1 MIGYLEGYVQ
11 AITDHELLIR
21 VGDVGYEVQCPTNL
35 LRAAR
40 QGQRQTLY
48 IHTYVREDCLRLYG
62 FNAPEE
68 KNWFLH
74 LASVQGIGTRTALN
88 FLGQMTVETLARALA
103 NDDWKTLTQAEGVGP
118 KLARRLVTEL
128 RDKTPR
134 APRATTPKPPKVLS
148 GTPDKTRDE
157 SGTETTPE
165 AEAAAGL
172 EAGVRQALEGLGFT
186 AKEIEP
192 CLSELHQRGRENWT
206 EETLFQ
212 AALEKLGK
220 NL

>member
-1 MIGYLEGYVQ
+1 MIGYLEGYIQ
-11 AITDHELLIR
+11 AITEHELLLR
-21 VGDVGYEVQCPTNL
+21 VGDVGYEVQCPTSL

-62 FNAPEE
+62 FKTSED
-68 KNWFLH
+68 KKWFLH
-74 LASVQGIGTRTALN
+74 LASVPGIGTRTALN
-88 FLGQMTVETLARALA
+88 FLGSMTVETLARALA
-103 NDDWKTLTQAEGVGP
+103 NGDWKTLTQAEGVGP

-128 RDKTPR
+128 RDKIPK
-134 APRATTPKPPKVLS
+134 ASRATTPKQPKVLA
-148 GTPDKTRDE
+148 GAPDQTRDE
-157 SGTETTPE
+157 PGPETAPE
-165 AEAAAGL
+165 AEAGL

-192 CLSELHQRGRENWT
+192 CLSELHQRGRKDWT